1 MSAVFG
7 ESSRPGSAP
16 PSTRIRIAP
25 TACTHFEGPISG
37 FRAIRHKLVDMAV
50 DYGDVKLCAIGEGS
64 SGIQCLAIAR
74 QLPGNG

>member
-1 MSAVFG
+1 
-7 ESSRPGSAP
+7 
-16 PSTRIRIAP
+16 
-25 TACTHFEGPISG
+25 
-37 FRAIRHKLVDMAV
+37 MAV